1 AVHVHHVQPPGH
13 ARRPELLLDLLGHA
27 PVRFAHAC
35 FLWGA
40 DPPHPPVRFAHA
52 CFLWGVDPPHP
63 PVRFAH
69 ARNPASGRGTTRR
82 AGATPSSG
90 VIPASRR
97 SPAVA
102 TPAKSPIARRWSGSP
117 ARRQTHDVRHASGSP
132 TSGRHVTPAV
142 TSVRGERA
150 TAVPASTSPSAN
162 SGCRASWTAAGA
174 YPCLRHAARRSS

>member
-1 AVHVHHVQPPGH
+1 RDEQRHLEHRGEDDRLVGPDRDLPPAVHVHHVQPPGH
-13 ARRPELLLDLLGHA
+13 TRRPELLLDPLGHA
-27 PVRFAHAC
+27 PVR
-35 FLWGA
+35 
-40 DPPHPPVRFAHA
+40 VAHA
-52 CFLWGVDPPHP
+52 CFLWGVDPPRP

-97 SPAVA
+97 STAVA
-102 TPAKSPIARRWSGSP
+102 TSAKSPIARRWSGSP
-117 ARRQTHDVRHASGSP
+117 ARRQTHEVRHASGSP

-174 YPCLRHAARRSS
+174 YACL